1 MGEAMDLKLHGN
13 GGGNRLQCSDVAL
26 ALYRTAIYFKSQMA
40 SPQRKLSDADYA
52 RLANFRYA
60 LRRFLEF
67 SGDAARSEGLTP
79 RQHQA
84 MLVIRGS
91 EGGSASIGRLAERL
105 CLKPNTAAELTKRL
119 ESGGWITRRA
129 DAADRRVVVLEL
141 TRSGKRTLEKLSHA
155 HRRELRQ
162 IGPEITSLFASLV
175 EDDKD

>member
-1 MGEAMDLKLHGN
+1 
-13 GGGNRLQCSDVAL
+13 
-26 ALYRTAIYFKSQMA
+26 MA

-67 SGDAARSEGLTP
+67 SGNAACGEGLTP

-91 EGGSASIGRLAERL
+91 DGGRASVGRLAERL
-105 CLKPNTAAELTKRL
+105 CLKPNTAAELAKRL
-119 ESGGWITRRA
+119 ETGGWITRQS
-129 DAADRRVVVLEL
+129 DAGDHRIIILKL

-162 IGPEITSLFASLV
+162 IGPEITSLFVSLM